1 MVVPSFFPLL
11 LFACNAAQGEVC
23 AVPFIDGDSGG
34 RIFYAGTIV
43 PRIRNTSR
51 GSYRVNF
58 HGGRHDYYDIKPAV
72 MHAVQRY
79 LD

>member
-1 MVVPSFFPLL
+1 MVVPTFSPLL
-11 LFACNAAQGEVC
+11 LFLCNAAQGTVC
-23 AVPFIDGDSGG
+23 AVSFIDGDSGD

-43 PRIRNTSR
+43 PRNRTTSR

-72 MHAVQRY
+72 MHAVRRY